1 MKQASVL
8 VVTYRNVYQSPHGL
22 EMITTT
28 ITGNANEAIVPYLMA
43 VCETTND
50 SVLYTL
56 GTGLLDC
63 SMEDLLTLPGV

>member
-1 MKQASVL
+1 
-8 VVTYRNVYQSPHGL
+8 
-22 EMITTT
+22 MITTT